1 MRCLFDIGH
10 PAEVHYFKH
19 VIRNLERSGHGV
31 LVTARDKDVT
41 LELLDKYGIEHICTG
56 RNIPSRLGKVFSLF
70 RNDWRIFRAVKKFK
84 PDLIVNFFSPFAAQA
99 GWLAGVPVLGFHDTE
114 IAGISIR
121 LAIPFTDCVV
131 VPECYTRTLPR
142 TKTICFKGYF
152 ELCHLHPRYFSA
164 APSIRGEL
172 GLKKEKYVLMR
183 FVSHKAVHD
192 TGISGMSLEMK
203 RDAVKCF
210 SQNARVLISSEEPLP
225 ADLEP
230 YRLNVP
236 VDRIHDAM
244 QNAALCFGESATM
257 AAESAV
263 LGVPAVF
270 VDQLGRGYTEDIE
283 TRYGLITRFRP
294 NHLGLQQAIEK
305 GMEILAHDQS
315 DVWAQKR
322 ERLLHDHIDVT
333 AFMTWLIENY
343 PESVHMMREDPE
355 YLGYEKA

>member
-70 RNDWRIFRAVKKFK
+70 RNDWRIFRTVKKFK

-121 LAIPFTDCVV
+121 LAMPFTDCVV
-131 VPECYTRTLPR
+131 VPECYTRRLPDE
-142 TKTICFKGYF
+142 KTIRFKGYF
-152 ELCHLHPRYFSA
+152 ELCHLHPRYFTVD
-164 APSIRGEL
+164 PYVRREL
-172 GLKKEKYVLMR
+172 GLTEEEKYILMR

-270 VDQLGRGYTEDIE
+270 VDQQGRGYTRDIE
-283 TRYGLITRFRP
+283 KRYGLIAQFQPDRP
-294 NHLGLQQAIEK
+294 GFQQAIEK
-305 GMEILAHDQS
+305 GLDIVQAGKIDIWKHKRDQ
-315 DVWAQKR
+315 
-322 ERLLHDHIDVT
+322 LLRDHIDVT
-333 AFMTWLIENY
+333 AFMTKLIENY
-343 PESVHMMREDPE
+343 PESVRSLKSTEGDR
-355 YLGYEKA
+355 